1 MKGQF
6 HRSPLCTRLYL
17 LQYNLLDLLVT
28 FIILGAF
35 IFAAVYYHWPH
46 FWLYLFIGLAII
58 DLIYRIISPIS
69 EFYFTQYRVIDE
81 RIEVKRGLW
90 FQELDVI
97 KIKHIQFMSRQSG
110 PLTRRHQL
118 SALTL
123 FTAGNVLT
131 LPYLK
136 ESDVT
141 HLEDDILNVLE
152 RGDVN
157 G

>member
-1 MKGQF
+1 MKEQF

-35 IFAAVYYHWPH
+35 IFVAVYYHWPQ

-136 ESDVT
+136 ESDIAQI
-141 HLEDDILNVLE
+141 EDNILNVLE